1 MTVTLPGGP
10 GGPSF
15 SLAPRLCNGFLGCSF
30 QALVEPRQFS
40 WQVVLFHT
48 PETLRGLK
56 QAAVPKP
63 QEPPARH
70 THPGEAWRLQ
80 RQCFGFLGEG
90 ELQMLQFEK
99 HTWIIGGLWTFKK
112 KDISK
117 SMMKP
122 NIFTSMTTI
131 KKPVPNNQLQPIL
144 FNISNTS
151 WWWKYRPKVNQRNAV
166 LVLMMMII
174 AAFLFSSFKPLSVQA
189 F

>member
-48 PETLRGLK
+48 PGDFTRSQTGCCSKTTRTTCSAHTPWRALEAAAPMFWFSGGGRGTNTTAWEAHSNNRWIVNILK
-56 QAAVPKP
+56 N
-63 QEPPARH
+63 
-70 THPGEAWRLQ
+70 
-80 RQCFGFLGEG
+80 
-90 ELQMLQFEK
+90 
-99 HTWIIGGLWTFKK
+99 
-112 KDISK
+112 DISK

-131 KKPVPNNQLQPIL
+131 KKPMPNNRLQLIL

-151 WWWKYRPKVNQRNAV
+151 WSWKYRPKVNQRNAV
-166 LVLMMMII
+166 LLLMMMII
-174 AAFLFSSFKPLSVQA
+174 AAFLSSSFRPLSVQA